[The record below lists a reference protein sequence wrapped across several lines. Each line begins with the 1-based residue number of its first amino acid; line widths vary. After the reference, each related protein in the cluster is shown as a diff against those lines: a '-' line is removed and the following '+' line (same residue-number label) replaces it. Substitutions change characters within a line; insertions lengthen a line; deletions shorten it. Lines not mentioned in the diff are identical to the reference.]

1 MNISDRDFDTTRGDR
16 GDREST
22 FDSESSF
29 GGTTSGAGS
38 TPGTGSAAAGGDT
51 GSRSGES
58 ESGRD
63 RGLGAAADAAGLP
76 EADEIIDELLPE
88 QVDWERLVRS
98 YPLPALALAAAA
110 GFYLAV
116 SRGPVVVSAVTGWA
130 AGEMTRR
137 VNDLVG
143 EDLL

>member
-1 MNISDRDFDTTRGDR
+1 MNVSDRDFDSARDDREPTLGTAASGPSAAPGAGGEETRRPSGDR
-16 GDREST
+16 AR
-22 FDSESSF
+22 
-29 GGTTSGAGS
+29 GG
-38 TPGTGSAAAGGDT
+38 AAG
-51 GSRSGES
+51 
-58 ESGRD
+58 
-63 RGLGAAADAAGLP
+63 AAGLP
-76 EADEIIDELLPE
+76 EADAIVDELLPE

-110 GFYLAV
+110 GFYLAMA
-116 SRGPVVVSAVTGWA
+116 RGPVVVSAVTGWA

>member
-1 MNISDRDFDTTRGDR
+1 MNISDRDFDTAR

-22 FDSESSF
+22 FDSEPSV
-29 GGTTSGAGS
+29 GGTTGAA
-38 TPGTGSAAAGGDT
+38 PGVGTTAGGDT
-51 GSRSGES
+51 KPSSGKQS
-58 ESGRD
+58 RD

-130 AGEMTRR
+130 ASEMTRR

>member
-1 MNISDRDFDTTRGDR
+1 MNVDERDLGSAHDDRDR
-16 GDREST
+16 
-22 FDSESSF
+22 
-29 GGTTSGAGS
+29 
-38 TPGTGSAAAGGDT
+38 AA
-51 GSRSGES
+51 S
-58 ESGRD
+58 
-63 RGLGAAADAAGLP
+63 AAGLP
-76 EADEIIDELLPE
+76 EADAIIDELIPE

-98 YPLPALALAAAA
+98 YPLPALTLAAAA

>member
-1 MNISDRDFDTTRGDR
+1 MNVSDRDFDSARD
-16 GDREST
+16 DREPN
-22 FDSESSF
+22 F
-29 GGTTSGAGS
+29 GT
-38 TPGTGSAAAGGDT
+38 AAAGPSAPPGAGGKSKRPSGD
-51 GSRSGES
+51 RA
-58 ESGRD
+58 
-63 RGLGAAADAAGLP
+63 RGGAAAAGLP
-76 EADEIIDELLPE
+76 EADAIVDELLPE

-110 GFYLAV
+110 GFYLAMA
-116 SRGPVVVSAVTGWA
+116 RGPVVVSAVTGWA

>member
-1 MNISDRDFDTTRGDR
+1 MNVSERDL
-16 GDREST
+16 
-22 FDSESSF
+22 
-29 GGTTSGAGS
+29 
-38 TPGTGSAAAGGDT
+38 GSAQD
-51 GSRSGES
+51 E
-58 ESGRD
+58 RD
-63 RGLGAAADAAGLP
+63 RAATGAGLP
-76 EADEIIDELLPE
+76 QADAIIDELIPE
-88 QVDWERLVRS
+88 QVDWERLVRG

>member
-1 MNISDRDFDTTRGDR
+1 MNISDRDLDTARGDR
-16 GDREST
+16 DREST
-22 FDSESSF
+22 IDSESSF
-29 GGTTSGAGS
+29 AGTVGAGATPGAGTTSAGGTKPGAGE
-38 TPGTGSAAAGGDT
+38 
-51 GSRSGES
+51 RE
-58 ESGRD
+58 RD
-63 RGLGAAADAAGLP
+63 RGLGAAAEAAGLP
-76 EADEIIDELLPE
+76 EADAIIDELLPE

>member
-1 MNISDRDFDTTRGDR
+1 MNISDRDFDTAR

-22 FDSESSF
+22 FDSEPSV
-29 GGTTSGAGS
+29 GGTTGASPGAGS
-38 TPGTGSAAAGGDT
+38 AAGDHT
-51 GSRSGES
+51 RPSSGKQD
-58 ESGRD
+58 RD

-130 AGEMTRR
+130 ASEMTRR

>member
-1 MNISDRDFDTTRGDR
+1 MNVSDRDLDTARGDR
-16 GDREST
+16 GDRGTT
-22 FDSESSF
+22 FDGEPSL
-29 GGTTSGAGS
+29 GGTTPGARATAGA
-38 TPGTGSAAAGGDT
+38 GSAAAAGTKPPAGP
-51 GSRSGES
+51 
-58 ESGRD
+58 
-63 RGLGAAADAAGLP
+63 GAGADAAGLP
-76 EADEIIDELLPE
+76 EADRILDELLPE

>member
-1 MNISDRDFDTTRGDR
+1 MNVSDRDFDSARDDREPAFGTAASGPSATPGAGGETGRPSGDR
-16 GDREST
+16 
-22 FDSESSF
+22 
-29 GGTTSGAGS
+29 A
-38 TPGTGSAAAGGDT
+38 
-51 GSRSGES
+51 
-58 ESGRD
+58 
-63 RGLGAAADAAGLP
+63 RGGAAAAGLP
-76 EADEIIDELLPE
+76 EADAIVDELLPE